1 RPFCTSPYRVHCD
14 TTRSAPPPGTS
25 ARPRFIFPA
34 ASPNTRRLRILSAI
48 HASASSVS
56 VGANPASTRRPG
68 PMLPETLPSIRTAAR
83 ETRWR
88 TTLTGRSLYC
98 HALRQIS
105 RLVNVT
111 APSHRD
117 VIRQQLQRQDGEH
130 RRQQIEGFGDFD
142 LVVRGARHARI
153 PFRHHGEHPPAP
165 RPNRFCIQDDLLI
178 NAVLRGD
185 EDDRHEV
192 VDQGDRAVFHL

>member
-34 ASPNTRRLRILSAI
+34 ASPNTRRPRILSAI

-88 TTLTGRSLYC
+88 TTLTGRLWTLVEEGGGWWRSL
-98 HALRQIS
+98 
-105 RLVNVT
+105 RLAAQPPPCSTIFHNPP
-111 APSHRD
+111 PSSILH
-117 VIRQQLQRQDGEH
+117 
-130 RRQQIEGFGDFD
+130 
-142 LVVRGARHARI
+142 
-153 PFRHHGEHPPAP
+153 HPPAHSTVTLFARFLGWSTLQP
-165 RPNRFCIQDDLLI
+165 RLT
-178 NAVLRGD
+178 AM
-185 EDDRHEV
+185 
-192 VDQGDRAVFHL
+192 